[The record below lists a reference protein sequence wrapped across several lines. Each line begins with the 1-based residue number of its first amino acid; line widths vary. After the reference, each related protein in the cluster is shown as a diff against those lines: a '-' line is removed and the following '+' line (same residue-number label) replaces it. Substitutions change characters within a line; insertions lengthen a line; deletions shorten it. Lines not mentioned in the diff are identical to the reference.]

1 MRKRVARIL
10 SVFATFLLLFS
21 SMNLPA
27 IFAETALADGEYT
40 VDFRVLKDKKEETS
54 MMDQYTVKPAILKVQ
69 DGKNYVSVTLK
80 NSDWIKTFKVEK
92 DGQYVDA
99 DVVATDPNKDTRVVQ
114 FEVADLAQKQNV
126 QTHVLIPEYNYDG
139 TYIVQFQFDVNNIT
153 PVKGQP
159 GEEPGGSNPGEQPG
173 GSNPGEQPGGSNPGE
188 EPGGSNP
195 GEQPGGVNP
204 GEQPGGSN
212 PGEQPGGVN
221 PGEQPGGSNPGE
233 QPGGV
238 NPGEEPGGVKLE
250 NGTYMIDFTI
260 LKDGTD
266 QPSMTND
273 YVVKPALLTVK
284 DGKMDVSFT
293 LKNSSWITRLQVER
307 NGAYA
312 DVEERSKDEQA
323 DTRVVAFPIEDLEKK
338 VNAKIKVDIPA
349 LNYHNTYNIQFA
361 FDLNSIKPSEG
372 KMPPVSSENPG
383 GTNPKNN
390 SDKLSFNRNDPKPT
404 SGNVGKGET
413 PKVANAKTADSAPIV
428 LYMSLLL
435 GSLTLLFWRNRAK
448 LLAYLR

>member
-1 MRKRVARIL
+1 MRKSVARIL

-126 QTHVLIPEYNYDG
+126 QTHVLIPEFNYDG

-159 GEEPGGSNPGEQPG
+159 GEEPGGS
-173 GSNPGEQPGGSNPGE
+173 
-188 EPGGSNP
+188 
-195 GEQPGGVNP
+195 NP